1 MNLRY
6 TLVASLLLF
15 CGTSQAQL
23 TDTQINRSL
32 CCVVQTTYFNI
43 ACGTGTGFFIS
54 KERILTAGHV
64 ANGACYVLMR
74 DGSKV
79 RCYVERKSNV
89 LDWAILRA
97 PGANGQPL
105 KLGKSPEQGDMVWT
119 YGNFDFDGDGVQV
132 GVGNFQGC
140 RDNGTRTATAQVFA
154 GYSGGPVVAKGG
166 KVIGITCQ
174 TRPAEN
180 YGVIYVPIE
189 SVKRAA
195 GL

>member
-43 ACGTGTGFFIS
+43 ACGTGTAFFIS
-54 KERILTAGHV
+54 KERALTAAHIADGC
-64 ANGACYVLMR
+64 NYVILR
-74 DGSKV
+74 DGRKLP
-79 RCYVERKSNV
+79 CYVERKSNL
-89 LDWAILRA
+89 LDWAILRI
-97 PGANGQPL
+97 PGANAQPL
-105 KLGKSPEQGDMVWT
+105 KLAKGETKGEPVWC

-132 GVGNFQGC
+132 TVGNVEGC
-140 RDNGTRTATAQVFA
+140 RDDGYRTATAPAYA
-154 GYSGGPVVAKGG
+154 GYSGGPVVDNTG
-166 KVIGITCQ
+166 KVLGITSRR
-174 TRPAEN
+174 RPDKNDA
-180 YGVIYVPIE
+180 VIYVPIQA
-189 SVKRAA
+189 VKRAP